1 MTNFYTF
8 NGALNDAVTGYT
20 ATGYTYQ
27 YVSDRL
33 GSTVNA
39 VYLVN
44 SYISLPDLVYFDGD
58 FTISVWVYLLSYA
71 SWSRILDCYGA
82 SHGDNVI
89 AAFTAGTTGLLDLT
103 VTNYANGADINL
115 YSSAVLPLNQW
126 THLAFTLEGLATTI
140 YMSGVVTATGTVP
153 VAPRSVS
160 RPNCFIG
167 RSYAGGDAMADAYVD
182 EFRIFST
189 ALSLNDINI
198 VMNTYF
204 F

>member
-33 GSTVNA
+33 GSGVNA

-44 SYISLPDLVYFDGD
+44 SYINLPNLVYFNGD
-58 FTISVWVYLLSYA
+58 FTITVWVYLLSYA
-71 SWSRILDCYGA
+71 SWSRILDCYGT
-82 SHGDNVI
+82 SYGDNVI
-89 AAFTAGTTGLLDLT
+89 AVFTAGTTGVPDLT
-103 VTNYANGADINL
+103 VTDYVNVVNVNL
-115 YSSAVLPLNQW
+115 LSNTVLPLNQW
-126 THLAFTLEGLATTI
+126 KPLAFTLEGLATNI

-167 RSYAGGDAMADAYVD
+167 KSYSSGNALANAYVD

-189 ALSLNDINI
+189 ALSANDISI
-198 VMNTYF
+198 VMSTYYF
-204 F
+204 